1 MEVVKPN
8 ETAKILLQDI
18 LPGQSFSF
26 QDEIW
31 IRVVTARMLVTE
43 SDQLMENV
51 VAVNIHNG
59 SYLYTPKYAVEEVFV
74 VPLPTAKV
82 VVE

>member
-8 ETAKILLQDI
+8 EAEKILLQDI
-18 LPGQSFSF
+18 LPGHSFSF
-26 QDEIW
+26 QNETW
-31 IRVVTARMLVTE
+31 LRVVTAKTVVTE
-43 SDQLMENV
+43 SDRVMENV

-59 SYLYTPKYAVEEVFV
+59 TYLYTPKDVVEDVFV

>member
-8 ETAKILLQDI
+8 EAAKILLQDI

-26 QDEIW
+26 QNEIW
-31 IRVVTARMLVTE
+31 LRVVTAKTVITE
-43 SDQLMENV
+43 SDRVMENV

-59 SYLYTPKYAVEEVFV
+59 TYLYTPKDAVEEVFV